1 MCNVAR
7 LLIMLLLGS
16 QVALAS
22 ALDVWGGSN
31 NNVASGSGSVGGANG
46 LTLVDG
52 AAAIAAMLEATA
64 SIADGATG
72 TALSDWS
79 IPTTTIARTKLD
91 NGNLHGLSVE
101 MGGHVQTGL
110 QKASKFGEAT
120 AYAAIS
126 SSAALTPN
134 SVSDSGDATIECDLA
149 MNGKTSGY
157 AIANGVA
164 GFSAAQKQGS
174 TTNDL
179 FKATGSVTGSVD
191 IRGDTTASTDT
202 VLIGGADE
210 SSITAERSITTS
222 ASAGDAG
229 TASATSTIGVGL
241 SPDYQVGR
249 ANTTIAITNANANS
263 AGWDASSVAIKTLDN
278 ANALTAINNV
288 NMNDK
293 LITWAQ
299 ESSPGCGDQDEAT
312 TYQLISA
319 ISSAATPSAT
329 TTLSTEATVARQR
342 AQTASSRQVTSESF
356 INGGS
361 YKAVTRPNELNLLQA
376 SGTLGGTY
384 PGVASGAH
392 LWTARASGVL
402 PFDSSETLTQ
412 TALSSGTRTTAILQ
426 ATTDGPAFTGKSNDD
441 AGSYFSTTEFT
452 TLSKSS
458 AALNT
463 LSTSVANPWEINWVN
478 GIEASSS
485 NYYDNFDW
493 TNVGSVPSPTLNT
506 ASSITSE
513 PRIDDFSFSLTQ
525 S

>member
-1 MCNVAR
+1 
-7 LLIMLLLGS
+7 
-16 QVALAS
+16 
-22 ALDVWGGSN
+22 
-31 NNVASGSGSVGGANG
+31 
-46 LTLVDG
+46 
-52 AAAIAAMLEATA
+52 MLEATA

-91 NGNLHGLSVE
+91 NGNLHDLSVE

-110 QKASKFGEAT
+110 QKTSKFGEAT

-134 SVSDSGDATIECDLA
+134 GVSDSGDATIECNLA

-191 IRGDTTASTDT
+191 IRGDTTASTDI
-202 VLIGGADE
+202 VLADGADE
-210 SSITAERSITTS
+210 SSMTAERSITTS

-229 TASATSTIGVGL
+229 TALATSTIGEGLL

-293 LITWAQ
+293 LITWAE
-299 ESSPGCGDQDEAT
+299 ESAPGSSRDQDAAT

-329 TTLSTEATVARQR
+329 TTLSTGATVARQR
-342 AQTASSRQVTSESF
+342 AQTASSRKVTSESF

-361 YKAVTRPNELNLLQA
+361 YKAVTRPNVLDLLQA
-376 SGTLGGTY
+376 SGTLGGNY

-426 ATTDGPAFTGKSNDD
+426 ATTGGPAFTGNSNDD
-441 AGSYFSTTEFT
+441 AGSYFSTTEYT

-485 NYYDNFDW
+485 NYYGNFQW
-493 TNVGSVPSPTLNT
+493 TNVGSVPYPTLNT
-506 ASSITSE
+506 ASSLTSE
-513 PRIDDFSFSLTQ
+513 PRTNDFSFSLTQ